1 MSEIQK
7 YSGMWKFFEDETPY
21 QGELHINTDD
31 NVIVLNTIIPANE
44 QIPMPRPPYKGK
56 IPYIC
61 GKLFSG
67 TKVLLY
73 NCFTGQE
80 TTRVGSHTQ
89 QIVYADY
96 AFWGLEVSSEDEIR
110 FLGAVFDFGK
120 IIEWSGLCNYV
131 WNHTDDG
138 LITIEWQ
145 NKEPI
150 TLQLTDYSV
159 SISPS
164 GGTVKGNWH
173 DTEITIRQHILF
185 EFNYTS
191 PVTWERI
198 INDSQCMQYLIGLG
212 LNQKVEVDKA
222 EYLHSSIYIEYP
234 KNDDGTDNIYHV
246 PAEVSIGL
254 EKTGKTHKTPKFQ
267 CSFLLDDL
275 VNANIFPIWQ
285 EHYATLKPVLDLYFT
300 AFSHTPGTCE
310 TLFLNLTQA
319 LETYHARFK
328 ANNASAF
335 FSRVNDILSSF
346 YQEGTDQ
353 SSWRNF
359 LIDEYQAKDK
369 KRLYLRSR
377 LADLVFA
384 DGVLPFWPRPYSLED
399 YIRKVVDTRNY
410 YTHYDP
416 QKLEKSFTKA
426 ELPFVNSQLI
436 CLLTYH
442 ILVQI
447 GFDPTEIR
455 KKIVER
461 MNSIEV
467 SYEIQSDT
475 HRIETHHQNAAPES
489 ET

>member
-73 NCFTGQE
+73 NCFTGKE
-80 TTRVGSHTQ
+80 TERIGSHTQ

-110 FLGAVFDFGK
+110 FPCAILDYGD
-120 IIEWSGLCNYV
+120 IIEWSGLCNY
-131 WNHTDDG
+131 
-138 LITIEWQ
+138 EWDY
-145 NKEPI
+145 NNGGWHNIIWKPKES
-150 TLQLTDYSV
+150 LYFDFNDNLRV
-159 SISPS
+159 MLSPS
-164 GGTVKGNWH
+164 QGKTTGGRYDN
-173 DTEITIRQHILF
+173 EITIRQHISV
-185 EFNYTS
+185 EFNYSS
-191 PVTWERI
+191 PVTWEQI
-198 INDSQCMQYLIGLG
+198 MLDSLCLQYLIGLG
-212 LNQKVEVDKA
+212 INRKVEIAHA
-222 EYLHSSIYIEYP
+222 EYLHSSIFFEYP
-234 KNDDGTDNIYHV
+234 EEDGRTGHQTI
-246 PAEVSIGL
+246 PADVIIG
-254 EKTGKTHKTPKFQ
+254 TGKVPSTRKTP
-267 CSFLLDDL
+267 SYYFLFSLNDL
-275 VNANIFPIWQ
+275 VQQNVFQRWQ
-285 EHYATLKPVLDLYFT
+285 QNYEKLKPILDLYFT
-300 AFSHTPGTCE
+300 AFSNNVGTVE
-310 TLFLNLTQA
+310 MLFLNLTQA

-328 ANNASAF
+328 TDNVKEFINYID
-335 FSRVNDILSSF
+335 NILSIFSENEDTKA
-346 YQEGTDQ
+346 Y
-353 SSWRNF
+353 WRRF
-359 LIDEYQAKDK
+359 LIDQSQ
-369 KRLYLRSR
+369 LNHQNHIHLRSR

-384 DGVLPFWPRPYSLED
+384 DGVLPFWPRLYGLGD

-410 YTHYDP
+410 YTHYDT

-467 SYEIQSDT
+467 SYQIQSET
-475 HRIETHHQNAAPES
+475 HRIESHHQNAAPEA